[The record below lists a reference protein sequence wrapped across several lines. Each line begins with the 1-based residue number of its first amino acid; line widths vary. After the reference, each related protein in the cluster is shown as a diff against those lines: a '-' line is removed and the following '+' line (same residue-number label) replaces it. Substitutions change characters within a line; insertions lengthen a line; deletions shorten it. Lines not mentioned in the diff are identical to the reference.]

1 MKVLAKVCLCLVFV
15 GLAALWI
22 ALPQFADSR
31 APQMPALQSGG
42 ADDAVPS
49 YHTKSPQTALPPTL
63 EPSQFTDK
71 VVFNAYL
78 LAGRIR
84 KILYQEPCYCH
95 CDRSMGHG
103 SLLDCFAGQHG
114 AGCDICM
121 REAFYSYEQ
130 THKGKTPAQIRDGIV
145 HGEWQ
150 KVDVTKYQTEYL
162 PQTAAP
168 AKSLAKK

>member
-1 MKVLAKVCLCLVFV
+1 MKALAKICLCLLFV
-15 GLAALWI
+15 GMTAAWI
-22 ALPQFADSR
+22 ALPQFAGSR
-31 APQMPALQSGG
+31 APQMPGMQSSG
-42 ADDAVPS
+42 ADEAVPS
-49 YHTKSPQTALPPTL
+49 FHTKLPQTPLPPTL

-95 CDRSMGHG
+95 CDRGMGHG

-114 AGCDICM
+114 SVCDICI

-145 HGEWQ
+145 RGEWKQ
-150 KVDVTKYQTEYL
+150 VDVSKYQADYL

-168 AKSLAKK
+168 AKSLAKQ